1 MPFYTGLTRDL
12 FIDQAI
18 HFQARPQNLSQTMQQ
33 TQIAQE
39 ELYFSKLLHIELL
52 LT

>member
-18 HFQARPQNLSQTMQQ
+18 HFQARPQNLPQTMRQI
-33 TQIAQE
+33 QIAQE
-39 ELYFSKLLHIELL
+39 ELYFSQLLHIELL